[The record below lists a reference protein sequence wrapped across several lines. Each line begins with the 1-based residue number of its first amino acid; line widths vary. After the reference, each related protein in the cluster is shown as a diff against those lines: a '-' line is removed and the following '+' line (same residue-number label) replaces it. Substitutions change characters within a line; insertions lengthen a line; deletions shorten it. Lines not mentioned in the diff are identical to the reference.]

1 MLRPRTCMA
10 NVISPRTSS
19 MINIHSNQPIRFEGQ
34 VYSLCFYITVIH
46 LQFPSD
52 FRDEL
57 CVGLGLAIGI
67 WLGLHIWTIMLIHD
81 QQNMFI
87 QEHASLGKTT
97 VYKMYKSGG
106 VLFIFCSVFFSFVHS
121 VVLSLRLC

>member
-1 MLRPRTCMA
+1 MA

-19 MINIHSNQPIRFEGQ
+19 SMINIYSNQPIRFEGQ

-97 VYKMYKSGG
+97 VYKMYKKWGCFIYFLLCFFFIL
-106 VLFIFCSVFFSFVHS
+106 LFF
-121 VVLSLRLC
+121 LSDSAKDY